1 MGNGHSKITDDRWL
15 QLIRPVEPGP
25 DRAACVIAVD
35 SPLVGDSTDEV
46 QAMVPGRVD
55 HSLVPRAA
63 VVLDFDPDE
72 VVGAD
77 RGPDGEGTVWEAGTA
92 VLGGIGREFGD
103 AENHIIDLRAI
114 SEECPQVGADCT
126 DMFGGARI
134 GDVGDA
140 LRECSGCWGVH
151 GSSLRRLVQGLCS
164 LERTLSY
171 NAVQ

>member
-1 MGNGHSKITDDRWL
+1 MDGSNITEDRWL
-15 QLIRPVEPGP
+15 RLIRPVEPGP
-25 DRAACVIAVD
+25 DRAATVIAVD
-35 SPLVGDSTDEV
+35 SPLLGDSTDEV
-46 QAMVPGRVD
+46 QAVVPGRVN

-77 RGPDGEGTVWEAGTA
+77 RSPDGEGTVREAGTA

-103 AENHIIDLRAI
+103 TENHVIDLRAV
-114 SEECPQVGADCT
+114 SEECTQVGADCVDVFSAT
-126 DMFGGARI
+126 RI
-134 GDVGDA
+134 GDLGDA

-164 LERTLSY
+164 LERTLSHG
-171 NAVQ
+171 AIQ